1 MHAENLQSYG
11 WFDFAGNIGVAL
23 IVVSYFL
30 MQIGRLDARSKG
42 YAVTNAVGAGL
53 VIVSLLFRFNL
64 SAFLVE
70 AFWLLIS
77 LIGLLRAGPERDH
90 K

>member
-1 MHAENLQSYG
+1 MPAESLQPYG
-11 WFDFAGNIGVAL
+11 WPDIAGNIGVAL

-30 MQIGRLDARSKG
+30 MQIGRLDGRSRG
-42 YAVTNAVGAGL
+42 YAATNAAGAAL
-53 VIVSLLFRFNL
+53 VILSLMFRFNL

-77 LIGLLRAGPERDH
+77 LIGLVRSKSGPAP
-90 K
+90 

>member
-1 MHAENLQSYG
+1 MLTEPVHSYG
-11 WFDFAGNIGVAL
+11 WPDIAGNIGVAL

-30 MQIGRLDARSKG
+30 MQIGRLDARSRG
-42 YAVTNAVGAGL
+42 YAVTNAAGAGL
-53 VIVSLLFRFNL
+53 VILSLMFRFNL

-77 LIGLLRAGPERDH
+77 VIGLLRPRPGR
-90 K
+90 

>member
-1 MHAENLQSYG
+1 MHANNLQSYG
-11 WFDFAGNIGVAL
+11 WSDFVGNIGVAF

-30 MQIGRLDARSKG
+30 MQIGRIDGRSKG

-53 VIVSLLFRFNL
+53 VILSLVFRFNL

-70 AFWLLIS
+70 VFWLLIS
-77 LIGLLRAGPERDH
+77 LIGLVRTSPERDH